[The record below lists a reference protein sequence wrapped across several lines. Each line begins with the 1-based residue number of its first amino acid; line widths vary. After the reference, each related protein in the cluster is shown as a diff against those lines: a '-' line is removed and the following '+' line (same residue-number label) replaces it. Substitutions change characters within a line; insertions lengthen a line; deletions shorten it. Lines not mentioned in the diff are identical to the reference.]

1 MYEALSSQWTLS
13 EGDYRSGILR
23 EGPADDE
30 TDIVPLVAH
39 VTLLDNTLGEMHR
52 AVIGERLS
60 PRVTWTACC
69 SPRRR
74 GCSRATPRARRSR

>member
-1 MYEALSSQWTLS
+1 
-13 EGDYRSGILR
+13 
-23 EGPADDE
+23 
-30 TDIVPLVAH
+30 
-39 VTLLDNTLGEMHR
+39 MHR

-74 GCSRATPRARRSR
+74 GCSRATPRARRSRSSTRAPSRCPSAAAAVATAARA